1 MSTCNKLDDFSCTCT
16 ISLPTQELHI
26 IQNLVSEEFHIH
38 MMLHELYRILFDIT
52 YLTNI
57 NTYTY
62 NYIFFYVRLIIICD
76 WLSNNH
82 PLTMQTY
89 KFSTLKVYHL
99 NLDVSQNKLI
109 LWSCGPSC
117 TTFIGKIVM
126 TTFLKDW
133 GWIITFNWVMFAL
146 CGNPGQ
152 K

>member
-52 YLTNI
+52 YLINI
-57 NTYTY
+57 KTYTY

-82 PLTMQTY
+82 PTMQTY

-109 LWSCGPSC
+109 LWSCGPPC